1 MPSSPPVTEGLSVW
15 LCSDTNVDLRPD
27 NSLVSWAAADSL
39 GVRAVSIGS
48 SRPQWLASEINGY
61 PVIRFNG
68 TQGLFLETGLIA
80 QDSFTLIAIG
90 RATGSIPAGSPGLS
104 GQKMLFY
111 QDGSSDLTHASVS
124 LGVNAVG
131 VYEFGGSDYP
141 DGFNNADGA
150 CFCPLVVRY
159 EARSFQVYLCGSQIL
174 SDGSAP
180 AQPVDAPHGIGGTG
194 GAEGGF
200 EGDIAEVL
208 IFNRALSDWERQ
220 LVEQYLQSKYGCGSS
235 SSSDSSSSEESSW
248 SSEESSWWSS
258 EESSMVS
265 SWESSSESSWS
276 SEESSSSESSSSSS
290 EWWSSEWSSSEES
303 SSSSCSCEMP
313 SDPVPVTEGLVAW
326 QRSDLNVSTGA
337 NNEVGPWGA
346 ACACL
351 PNAVNATSSAPVLV
365 PQAFGVWPGVQFAS
379 TDGLRLDSAELGAN
393 SFTLVFVAN
402 ATGWLPPGG
411 YGPEGQR
418 LLAAQDTATQPV
430 VCANVA
436 LGYNH
441 AAIFEFGGT
450 SEYPR
455 LEVSLGS
462 GLLLP
467 LVVRYENKE
476 LSIYGN
482 GVLLATSPVQPGYDI
497 WIPRLLGAD
506 GAVVTSGFQGQ
517 VAEWLF
523 YNRALSDYER
533 GLVEQYV
540 MTRYQMESSSSSFSE
555 ESSSSSSEESSW
567 SSSEESSWSSEESS
581 MESSWESS
589 MESSWESS
597 MESSGET
604 SSGTSGYVPD
614 PVPVT
619 SGLVAWQRSD
629 LHVQKDFNNQVTEWG
644 GADGV
649 LPAALRATF
658 NGPVEQWNVFGNQPA
673 LLFTGAEGLRLQA
686 GNLGSNSFTLFVV
699 GCPAGQ
705 AWDQGVLLGSDNQTG
720 AVAQISASQAQVQVS
735 EPGGSGGVRLQ
746 ATTFG
751 CLCPVSVVYQNKQ
764 ARLYFL
770 GSLEAYSTS
779 TPPYDILI
787 PKLIGGPG
795 AGGFFGSVAE
805 VLMYNRA
812 LSDGERQQVEA
823 YLMGRYQCLP
833 SITSSEE
840 SSGEPPSSS
849 SSSSSDDD
857 SSSSSSS
864 SSSQSESGEGD
875 SSDSSDSTSSES
887 SNALHFLPAEEYL
900 TNPHASDYTTID
912 VYYVNSTGQTV
923 GSVNLAGA
931 GLAAAS
937 VNENVSSP
945 EYPYTIVSWDQNKLT
960 LKAAMDV
967 GILGIALASVGFE
980 FKDNEGELISTAS
993 LGLEVQQTLKNA
1005 LTIAGDKITFTI
1017 AESLGTKTAEWA
1029 LSYPF
1034 DEQEVAFD
1042 TIEAKVSSVL
1052 STESGT
1058 IRASMYGSYI
1068 EKVNALPGSQNVS
1081 VKLGGVASYTLIKAD
1096 VTQTTVLSVTGNAG
1110 ITWTPTSNNSAQSVL
1125 GLGMILG
1132 NINIEDRK
1140 LDGNKWKLGV
1150 KFESQNNVGGGTNA
1164 IQNQNRIEVEANIGF

>member
-1 MPSSPPVTEGLSVW
+1 
-15 LCSDTNVDLRPD
+15 VDLRPD
-27 NSLVSWAAADSL
+27 NSLVAWGAANGT

-48 SRPQWLASEINGY
+48 SRPQWLSGEINGY

-90 RATGSIPAGSPGLS
+90 RATGAMVPGGPGIS

-111 QDGSSDLTHASVS
+111 QDGSSALTHASVS
-124 LGVNAVG
+124 LGVNGVG

-141 DGFNNADGA
+141 DGFNYADGA

-174 SDGSAP
+174 SDGSAST
-180 AQPVDAPHGIGGTG
+180 QPVDAPHGIGGTG

-220 LVEQYLQSKYGCGSS
+220 MVEQYLQSKYACGSS

-248 SSEESSWWSS
+248 SSEESSAWSS
-258 EESSMVS
+258 EESSSSS

-276 SEESSSSESSSSSS
+276 SEELSSSSDSSSSSS

-313 SDPVPVTEGLVAW
+313 SNPVPVTEGLVAW

-379 TDGLRLDSAELGAN
+379 TEGLRLDSAELGAN

-540 MTRYQMESSSSSFSE
+540 MTRYQTESSSSSSSE
-555 ESSSSSSEESSW
+555 ESSSEESSW
-567 SSSEESSWSSEESS
+567 SSSEESSWSSE
-581 MESSWESS
+581 ESS

-673 LLFTGAEGLRLQA
+673 LLFSGTEGLRLQA
-686 GNLGSNSFTLFVV
+686 GHLGSNSFTLFVV
-699 GCPAGQ
+699 GCPAGH
-705 AWDQGVLLGSDNQTG
+705 AWDQGVLLGSDNQPG
-720 AVAQISASQAQVQVS
+720 AVAQISASQTQVQVS

-746 ATTFG
+746 TATFG

-795 AGGFFGSVAE
+795 AGGFFGSIAE

-849 SSSSSDDD
+849 SSSDDD

-864 SSSQSESGEGD
+864 SSSSESESDDGDSSDESESGESGESGAFFD
-875 SSDSSDSTSSES
+875 FQLYLNWLKSPYARPYPPLEVFFRTSHDALTFQQTNKSYVSVES
-887 SNALHFLPAEEYL
+887 LTKIEDQFQADKYL
-900 TNPHASDYTTID
+900 M
-912 VYYVNSTGQTV
+912 
-923 GSVNLAGA
+923 L
-931 GLAAAS
+931 
-937 VNENVSSP
+937 
-945 EYPYTIVSWDQNKLT
+945 
-960 LKAAMDV
+960 LKAAPSSLLPE
-967 GILGIALASVGFE
+967 LGLDRGNVE
-980 FKDNEGELISTAS
+980 FKFYTGSGQLDSFNLNLGVDASFDRKIKVANEEKSFL
-993 LGLEVQQTLKNA
+993 
-1005 LTIAGDKITFTI
+1005 D
-1017 AESLGTKTAEWA
+1017 
-1029 LSYPF
+1029 
-1034 DEQEVAFD
+1034 
-1042 TIEAKVSSVL
+1042 
-1052 STESGT
+1052 
-1058 IRASMYGSYI
+1058 YI
-1068 EKVNALPGSQNVS
+1068 EDK
-1081 VKLGGVASYTLIKAD
+1081 
-1096 VTQTTVLSVTGNAG
+1096 
-1110 ITWTPTSNNSAQSVL
+1110 
-1125 GLGMILG
+1125 
-1132 NINIEDRK
+1132 
-1140 LDGNKWKLGV
+1140 
-1150 KFESQNNVGGGTNA
+1150 
-1164 IQNQNRIEVEANIGF
+1164 